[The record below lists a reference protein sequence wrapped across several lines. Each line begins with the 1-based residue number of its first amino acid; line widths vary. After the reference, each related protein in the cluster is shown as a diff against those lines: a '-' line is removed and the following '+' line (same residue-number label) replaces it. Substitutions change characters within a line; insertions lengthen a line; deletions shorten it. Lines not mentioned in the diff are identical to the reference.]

1 MDCKNSKKNTAF
13 HLPKIV
19 DEYDIYNSLVD
30 TNIQKNGLSDIQK
43 ATIKIVK
50 DKLHLEQK
58 TPEEFNK
65 KVVEFNNLHGPLIKK
80 IRIKKGI
87 PGVLTNYTYINYPY
101 LDTSAVKET
110 MRRYRS
116 FVYQYNKAVVEQNIE
131 ISKYNLNI
139 AKPANAKEKKLVLKF
154 KLDYNSSFTSNYN
167 DRAEEYNTKYGN
179 FFKKRKINT
188 IKYQTEIIFHTLVG
202 FYVKQLKIK
211 NLIALQSNK
220 STRVEKSKLPKLDLD
235 HRKIA
240 THNID
245 DIPRLSISKKTVQNH
260 VKRLREAG
268 LLINYK
274 YINQNKPVLVN
285 FNPKIVVIL
294 EGKQPKRQNPK
305 NQSLTPII
313 GKNLHDNNE
322 TKSAKLNKKKIK
334 DNPKGI
340 VDIRK
345 ELTLSFNSLS
355 AIAYKSTE
363 GITNKKNQTSGPDF
377 VGKYAQKSNKL
388 REKILD
394 DYDFANKL
402 VAREF
407 ENYKPLEYR
416 VLKQEELYGTLTV
429 LEFRKLL
436 QQDFIKSSY
445 KLWKTREVY
454 FGVWLKSIRYVQNNY
469 FKSEIKEILCQTVP
483 QHRWRLEF
491 ARKWFLKKKFNSLF
505 PYQYF
510 DLTRTQTNEIG
521 YVGTYKVWKTHQ
533 KIYRNTQL
541 EAKNLQQAAA
551 HRKEIL
557 SQRTRL
563 KKWVAKYEKGSISY
577 EELFTYAT
585 TSLHH
590 SLVLQIPLLL
600 TPKNNYLA

>member
-1 MDCKNSKKNTAF
+1 MDCKNSENNASF
-13 HLPKIV
+13 HQLKIV
-19 DEYDIYNSLVD
+19 DEYDMYNSQVVN
-30 TNIQKNGLSDIQK
+30 NIQKNELSEIQK
-43 ATIKIVK
+43 ATIKIFK

-58 TPEEFNK
+58 TPKEFNK
-65 KVVEFNNLHGPLIKK
+65 NVIEFNNLHGFLIKK
-80 IRIKKGI
+80 IRIKKGT
-87 PGVLTNYTYINYPY
+87 PGVLTNYSYINDPY

-110 MRRYRS
+110 MRSYRS
-116 FVYQYNKAVVEQNIE
+116 YVYQYNKMVLKQNKE

-139 AKPANAKEKKLVLKF
+139 ANPTNAKEKKLVLKF

-167 DRAEEYNTKYGN
+167 DKVEEYNTKHGN

-211 NLIALQSNK
+211 NLIAVQSNK
-220 STRVEKSKLPKLDLD
+220 STRVEKNKLPKLDLD

-268 LLINYK
+268 ILINYR
-274 YINQNKPVLVN
+274 YINQNKPISIN
-285 FNPKIVVIL
+285 FNPKILVIL
-294 EGKQPKRQNPK
+294 EGKQPKRQNSK
-305 NQSLTPII
+305 NQSLTPLI

-322 TKSAKLNKKKIK
+322 TISAKLNKKKIK

-355 AIAYKSTE
+355 AKAYKNTE
-363 GITNKKNQTSGPDF
+363 GITNKKSRTSGADF
-377 VGKYAQKSNKL
+377 LGKYAQKSNKL

-402 VAREF
+402 ASKEF
-407 ENYKPLEYR
+407 ENYKPIEYYI
-416 VLKQEELYGTLTV
+416 LKQEELYGNLTV

-454 FGVWLKSIRYVQNNY
+454 FGVWLKAIRYVQNNY
-469 FKSEIKEILCQTVP
+469 FKSEIKEILCQSVP

-510 DLTRTQTNEIG
+510 DLTRTQTNEVG
-521 YVGTYKVWKTHQ
+521 YVGSYKVWKTYQ
-533 KIYRNTQL
+533 RINKDTLL

-551 HRKEIL
+551 HRKEML

-563 KKWVAKYEKGSISY
+563 KKWITKYEKGSISY
-577 EELFTYAT
+577 DELFTYAT

-600 TPKNNYLA
+600 TSKNNYLA

>member
-1 MDCKNSKKNTAF
+1 MDCKNSENNASF
-13 HLPKIV
+13 HPPKIV
-19 DEYDIYNSLVD
+19 DEYDMYNSQVVN
-30 TNIQKNGLSDIQK
+30 NIQKNELSEIQK
-43 ATIKIVK
+43 ATIKIFK

-80 IRIKKGI
+80 IRIKKGT
-87 PGVLTNYTYINYPY
+87 PGVLTNYSYINYPY

-110 MRRYRS
+110 MRSYRS
-116 FVYQYNKAVVEQNIE
+116 YVYQYNKMVLKQNKE

-139 AKPANAKEKKLVLKF
+139 ANPTNAKEKKLVLKF
-154 KLDYNSSFTSNYN
+154 KQDYNSSFTSNYN
-167 DRAEEYNTKYGN
+167 DKVEEYNTKHGN

-220 STRVEKSKLPKLDLD
+220 STRVEKNKLPKLDLD

-268 LLINYK
+268 VLINYR
-274 YINQNKPVLVN
+274 YINQNKPISIN
-285 FNPKIVVIL
+285 FNPKILVIL
-294 EGKQPKRQNPK
+294 EGKQPKRQNSK
-305 NQSLTPII
+305 NQSLNPLI

-322 TKSAKLNKKKIK
+322 TISAKLNKKKIK

-355 AIAYKSTE
+355 AKAYKNTE
-363 GITNKKNQTSGPDF
+363 GITNKKSRTSGSDF
-377 VGKYAQKSNKL
+377 VGKYGQKSNKL

-402 VAREF
+402 ASKEF
-407 ENYKPLEYR
+407 ENYKPIEYYI
-416 VLKQEELYGTLTV
+416 LKQEELYGTLTV

-436 QQDFIKSSY
+436 LQDFIKSSY

-454 FGVWLKSIRYVQNNY
+454 FGVWLKAIRYVQNNY
-469 FKSEIKEILCQTVP
+469 FKSEIKEILCQSVP

-510 DLTRTQTNEIG
+510 DLTRTQTNEVG
-521 YVGTYKVWKTHQ
+521 YVGSYKVWKTYQ
-533 KIYRNTQL
+533 RINKDTLL

-551 HRKEIL
+551 HRKEML

-563 KKWVAKYEKGSISY
+563 KKWITKYEKGSISY
-577 EELFTYAT
+577 DELFTYAT

-600 TPKNNYLA
+600 TPKNNCLA